1 MIRQLQEAQVG
12 DMKTYLAGALASG
25 LILVLVAWTGLE
37 PTGEE
42 SGRWEYG
49 IYTENVEALLFTWST
64 AEAYYFGI
72 SARDAWTQMGMTDVE
87 NARKPHMLNFLGDQ
101 GWQLVDVNYNPAKEE
116 TSYFFRRP
124 IVESAGAE

>member
-1 MIRQLQEAQVG
+1 MVRA
-12 DMKTYLAGALASG
+12 MKTYLRGVLATG
-25 LILVLVAWTGLE
+25 MFVLTVAATDVE
-37 PTGEE
+37 PTGELATK
-42 SGRWEYG
+42 WEYG

-64 AEAYYFGI
+64 SEAYFFGI

-101 GWQLVDVNYNPAKEE
+101 GWQLVDVNYNPSKEE

-124 IVESAGAE
+124 VESEPPEESG